1 MRVTTI
7 APLLLLATGCFLA
20 PGMRMNEGAA
30 EDRARAHYGPNADES
45 RYKVHPITTKIVAQL
60 AAERRW
66 AVGNPLADPLANELR
81 NYVYRVA
88 PNDVLSVTVWDHPEL
103 TIPAGQYRTAESSG
117 NLVEADG
124 TIFYPHVGTVRVAG
138 KTPPEIRKVLAERL
152 SAYVKN
158 PQLDV
163 RVAAFRGKKVQL
175 TGEVM
180 APSTLPITDVPMRVQ
195 DAIAQAHGPGPEAD
209 LQHVTLTRD
218 GRVYQLN
225 LLATYELGDSSQN
238 WLLRDGDI
246 VNVPD
251 RNLFNKVI
259 VMGEV
264 RVPAARV
271 MTKGR
276 LTLAEAVGDLGG
288 LDPVSANP
296 ARIYVIRGDFDAPMI
311 YKLEAGS
318 ADAFLLATQF
328 PLQPRDVVYVSSY
341 DLTRWNRVISQIL
354 PTIQAVWQSYD
365 LSRASG
371 IVRPIR

>member
-1 MRVTTI
+1 VRTTKL
-7 APLLLLATGCFLA
+7 AALLLLGTGCFLA
-20 PGMRMNEGAA
+20 PGMRMNERAA
-30 EDRARAHYGPNADES
+30 EARAREHYGPRAEES
-45 RYKVHPITTKIVAQL
+45 RYQVRLLDTKIVSQL
-60 AAERRW
+60 VAERRW
-66 AVGNPLADPLANELR
+66 AVGNPLPDPLVKEAR

-103 TIPAGQYRTAESSG
+103 TIPAGQYRTPESSG

-124 TIFYPHVGTVRVAG
+124 TIFYPHVGTIHVAG
-138 KTPPEIRKVLAERL
+138 KTLPEIRTILAQRL
-152 SAYVKN
+152 SVYVKN

-163 RVAAFRGKKVQL
+163 RVAAFRGKKVQV
-175 TGEVM
+175 TGEVV
-180 APSTLPITDVPMRVQ
+180 APGTLPITDVPMRVQ
-195 DAIAQAHGPGPEAD
+195 DAIAQVHGPGSEAD

-218 GRVYQLN
+218 GQVYQLN

-251 RNLFNKVI
+251 RNLLNKVI

-288 LDPVSANP
+288 LNTPLANP
-296 ARIYVIRGDFDAPMI
+296 AKIYVIRGDFDAPAI
-311 YKLEAGS
+311 YKLDASS

-328 PLQPRDVVYVSSY
+328 PLLPRDVVYVSTYELS
-341 DLTRWNRVISQIL
+341 RWNNVLSQIL